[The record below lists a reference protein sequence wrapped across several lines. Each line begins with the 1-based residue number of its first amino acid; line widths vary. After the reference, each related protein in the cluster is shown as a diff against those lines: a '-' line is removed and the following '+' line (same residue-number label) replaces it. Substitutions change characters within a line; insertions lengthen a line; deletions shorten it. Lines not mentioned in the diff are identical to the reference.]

1 MSITPATIDDP
12 SEVAP
17 EPPRRGSLA
26 TTFSALRYRDFRLV
40 WIGAFISTTGTWMQ
54 TVAQS
59 WLVFSMT
66 QSAFL
71 LGLDAFLGTVPIIL
85 FSLFG
90 GVAADRF
97 DRRKMLMTSQVLQM
111 TFALVL
117 VGLIVSGKVEVWHIF
132 ILSFLTG
139 TAQSIG
145 GPAYQALLPVLVKRD
160 HIPNAIAMN
169 SLQFNLARVI
179 GPVLAGLAL
188 ASYGPA
194 VCFALNGM
202 SFIAVIITLLMVQG
216 SMIPQN
222 QGVRESFLRDLRA
235 GFAFMEKNRTLIH
248 LSFIGFA
255 STFFGIPI
263 VTMLPVVA
271 RDVFHLGAQGYSWI
285 LTASGAGSVCGALI
299 VAASGHIH
307 RKGKLAL
314 WFQLAFAGFLII
326 FALSQHLWLSVLMVF
341 CAGASLLGVVAMTSS
356 LVQLATSEAMRGRVV
371 SIFMLAFRG
380 GMPLGNLT
388 AGYMAEVFSVR
399 TALAL
404 NAVAL
409 GAVALTFLIPR
420 TRVKEL

>member
-1 MSITPATIDDP
+1 MSITPATVDDP
-12 SEVAP
+12 TEVAP

-40 WIGAFISTTGTWMQ
+40 WIGAFVSTTGTWMQ

-71 LGLDAFLGTVPIIL
+71 LGVDAFLGTVPIIL

-97 DRRKMLMTSQVLQM
+97 DRRKMLMTSQLLQM
-111 TFALVL
+111 TFAFVL

-145 GPAYQALLPVLVKRD
+145 GPAYQALLPILVKRE

-202 SFIAVIITLLMVQG
+202 SFVAVIITLTMVHG
-216 SMIPQN
+216 SMVPQN
-222 QGVRESFLRDLRA
+222 QGVRESFLKALRA
-235 GFAFMEKNRTLIH
+235 GFVFMKKNRTLIH
-248 LSFIGFA
+248 LSLIGFA

-263 VTMLPVVA
+263 VTLLPVVA
-271 RDVFHLGAQGYSWI
+271 RDVFHMGAQGYSWI

-307 RKGKLAL
+307 GKGKLAL
-314 WFQLAFAGFLII
+314 WFQLAFAGFLIV
-326 FALSQHLWLSVLMVF
+326 FALSQQLWLSVLMVF

-356 LVQLATSEAMRGRVV
+356 LVQLATSEEMRGRVV

-399 TALAL
+399 MALAI

-409 GAVALTFLIPR
+409 GTVALSFLIPR
-420 TRVKEL
+420 TKVKEL

>member
-1 MSITPATIDDP
+1 MSLTPSTVDDP
-12 SEVAP
+12 SEVSP
-17 EPPRRGSLA
+17 EPPKRGRLA

-40 WIGAFISTTGTWMQ
+40 WIGAFVSTTGTWMQ
-54 TVAQS
+54 IVAQS

-97 DRRKMLMTSQVLQM
+97 DRRKMLITSQVLQM
-111 TFALVL
+111 TFAFVL
-117 VGLIVSGKVEVWHIF
+117 VALIVTGRIQVWHIF

-145 GPAYQALLPVLVKRD
+145 GPAYQALLPILVKRE

-179 GPVLAGLAL
+179 GPVLAGVAL
-188 ASYGPA
+188 ASYGAA
-194 VCFALNGM
+194 VCFALNGL
-202 SFIAVIITLLMVQG
+202 SFVAVIVTLLMVRG
-216 SMIPQN
+216 SMVPQN
-222 QGVRESFLRDLRA
+222 QSVRESFLTDLRA

-248 LSFIGFA
+248 LSLIGFA

-299 VAASGHIH
+299 VAASGHIN
-307 RKGKLAL
+307 RKGRLAL
-314 WFQLAFAGFLII
+314 WFQLTFAVFLII
-326 FALSQHLWLSVLMVF
+326 FALSRQLWLSVLMVF
-341 CAGASLLGVVAMTSS
+341 FAGACLLGVVAMTSS
-356 LVQLATSEAMRGRVV
+356 LVQLATSDEMRGRVV

-399 TALAL
+399 MALGI

-409 GAVALTFLIPR
+409 GAVALGFLIPR
-420 TRVKEL
+420 TKVKEL

>member
-1 MSITPATIDDP
+1 MSITPATVDDP
-12 SEVAP
+12 SEVTP
-17 EPPRRGSLA
+17 EPPKRGSLA

-40 WIGAFISTTGTWMQ
+40 WIGAFVSTTGTWMQ
-54 TVAQS
+54 TVAQA

-111 TFALVL
+111 TFAFIL
-117 VGLIVSGKVEVWHIF
+117 VGLIVSGQIQVWHIF

-145 GPAYQALLPVLVKRD
+145 GPAYQALLPVLVKRE

-188 ASYGPA
+188 ASYGSA

-202 SFIAVIITLLMVQG
+202 SFVAVIITLMMVRG

-222 QGVRESFLRDLRA
+222 QGVRESFLKDLRA

-248 LSFIGFA
+248 LSLIGFA
-255 STFFGIPI
+255 TTFFGIPI

-299 VAASGHIH
+299 VAASGLIH

-314 WFQLAFAGFLII
+314 WFQLAFAVFLII
-326 FALSQHLWLSVLMVF
+326 FALSQQLWLSVVMVF

-356 LVQLATSEAMRGRVV
+356 LVQLATTEEMRGRVV

-399 TALAL
+399 MALAI

-409 GAVALTFLIPR
+409 GTVALSFLVPR
-420 TRVKEL
+420 TKVREL

>member
-1 MSITPATIDDP
+1 MSITPATVDDP
-12 SEVAP
+12 TEVAP

-26 TTFSALRYRDFRLV
+26 TTFSALHYRDFRLV
-40 WIGAFISTTGTWMQ
+40 WIGAFLSTTGTWMQ

-66 QSAFL
+66 QSAFM

-111 TFALVL
+111 TFAFVL

-145 GPAYQALLPVLVKRD
+145 GPAYQALLPILVKRD

-188 ASYGPA
+188 ASYGPV

-202 SFIAVIITLLMVQG
+202 SFVAVIITLLMVRG
-216 SMIPQN
+216 SMVPQN
-222 QGVRESFLRDLRA
+222 QGVRESFLKDLRA
-235 GFAFMEKNRTLIH
+235 GFAFMEKNRPLIH
-248 LSFIGFA
+248 LSLIGFA

-299 VAASGHIH
+299 VAASGHIP

-326 FALSQHLWLSVLMVF
+326 FALSQQLWLSVLMVF

-399 TALAL
+399 MALAM

-409 GAVALTFLIPR
+409 GTVALAFLIPR